1 MLLIVF
7 EHPRDKG
14 AGQDP
19 GTSSKTSLPRVTAY
33 PDRVSMQQQR
43 KAPVLFIEPGTRF
56 I

>member
-7 EHPRDKG
+7 EHPRNKG

-19 GTSSKTSLPRVTAY
+19 GTSSKTSLLSVTAH

-43 KAPVLFIEPGTRF
+43 KLLVLSQPDNNVC
-56 I
+56 